1 MKRFD
6 AIVNPVRGKYS
17 PDPGK
22 TILMISSGPDLKT
35 LSSLM
40 NPLKSPV
47 NLMMSRIYIQDNS
60 LSAFSLAGPVTGA
73 PYAALLMETLMAWG
87 ARDFIYFGWCGSISG
102 EIETGDIILPTDA
115 IIDEGTSV
123 GYEKQAGKISYPSK
137 DINQNIKA
145 VLDDLSMDY
154 HQGRIWTTDA
164 IFRETRE
171 KVEHFQIQKALA
183 VEMELSA
190 LFTVAKFRGIRMG
203 AILVVSDELA
213 SFTWNPGFNDKRFKQ
228 GRMAVAGVIKEYVSR
243 FCNTGD

>member
-1 MKRFD
+1 MKRLD
-6 AIVNPVRGKYS
+6 AIVNPVRGRYS

-22 TILMISSGPDLKT
+22 TILMISSIPDLKT
-35 LSSLM
+35 LTSIM
-40 NPLKSPV
+40 NPLKTPV
-47 NLMMSRIYIQDNS
+47 NLMMSQIYIQDNS
-60 LSAFSLAGPVTGA
+60 PSVFSLAGPVTGA

-87 ARDFIYFGWCGSISG
+87 AKNFIYFGWCGSISK
-102 EIETGDIILPTDA
+102 EIKTGDIILPTEA

-123 GYEKQAGKISYPSK
+123 GYEKQAGEISNPSH
-137 DINQNIKA
+137 DINRNIQT
-145 VLDDLSMDY
+145 LFDDQSINY

-171 KVEHFQIQKALA
+171 KIEHFQIQKALA

-190 LFTVAKFRGIRMG
+190 LFTVAKFRSIHIG

-228 GRMAVAGVIKEYVSR
+228 SRMAVLGVMKNYVSR